1 MPDPLHDSLTQRLTA
16 LHRPLPKGLVARALH
31 VTPAQPVRRDSLSD
45 RLSALHRPLPARV
58 VSSVSAATTGQRVER
73 GPHRVRR
80 RRTLIA
86 AMVALLAVNGAAT
99 YFVPVYAAAL
109 GHLPGVGD
117 FLRWSGLGTADLTI
131 IDAGT
136 DHDGIGLHVS
146 AGYADEN
153 RTVLILDFHGPKNGS
168 GPAVGGFGE
177 LSLTD
182 QFGHTYREGVSGWGI
197 KGQPEPAQGQDVP
210 GYATFDPM
218 TGPAAVVGARLTLT
232 GHQFDLGSDARG
244 QLLSIRGTWQVSF
257 ILERHP
263 ATHVPWASAAIA
275 GASYTFDHVTITG
288 GTLVEIGWKAAGPAV
303 RAANLAIEAANLS
316 GQPSPPGCNTN
327 CVRPGAPE
335 PADPLQFI
343 RPFMPHLIDVAGHE
357 VAQSGALGNSG
368 GSSEDWVEWTFDYLL
383 KPGQY
388 RFVLPTSAG
397 FGFERDLSVP

>member
-1 MPDPLHDSLTQRLTA
+1 MPASLHDSLTQRLTA
-16 LHRPLPKGLVARALH
+16 LHRPLPTGLVARALH
-31 VTPAQPVRRDSLSD
+31 VKAAQAVRRDSLSD

-58 VSSVSAATTGQRVER
+58 ASSVSAATTVQRVKR

-80 RRTLIA
+80 WRTPIVA
-86 AMVALLAVNGAAT
+86 IVALLAVNGAAT

-131 IDAGT
+131 IDVGT
-136 DHDGIGLHVS
+136 DHDAIGLHVS

-168 GPAVGGFGE
+168 GPAVGGFE
-177 LSLTD
+177 DLSLTD
-182 QFGHTYREGVSGWGI
+182 QFGHTYRGGVSGWGI
-197 KGQPEPAQGQDVP
+197 KGQPEPLSGQDVP

-218 TGPAAVVGARLTLT
+218 TGPAAVVGARLTLS
-232 GHQFDLGSDARG
+232 GHQFDLGSDAHG

-263 ATHVPWASAAIA
+263 ATHVPWAPATIA

-288 GTLVEIGWKAAGPAV
+288 GTLVEVGWRAAGPAV
-303 RAANLAIEAANLS
+303 RAANLASEAANLA
-316 GQPSPPGCNTN
+316 GQPSPPGCTTN
-327 CVRPGAPE
+327 CVTRGAPE
-335 PADPLQFI
+335 PADPFQFI
-343 RPFMPHLIDVAGHE
+343 RPFMPHLIDAAGHE
-357 VAQSGALGNSG
+357 VAQTGALGNTG
-368 GSSEDWVEWTFDYLL
+368 GSSEDWVEGTFDYLL

-388 RFVLPTSAG
+388 RFVLPGSAG
-397 FGFERDLSVP
+397 SGFERDLSVP